1 MDTLRPLRGETL
13 GEQAADAIRN
23 LIATGRLAGGDRLVE
38 ARIAEQ
44 LGTSRGP
51 VRDALRLLSQE
62 GLVRDEPRRGTFV
75 VQLTEQDV
83 REIYD
88 LRVAVET
95 TAVRLVVQRRAASSL
110 DGIRAAIKQMGDVA
124 DDAARS
130 AEADLRF
137 HGAVCAASGN
147 SRLYDVFV
155 RHATELLILLRL
167 DEEELSHE
175 PGSMVSEHECLIDAL
190 SGDAAAA
197 EAAFRAHLEEARD
210 RVAGHVRQAQAV
222 AGSAAADQAAPSRPV
237 AAGRAAT
244 SD

>member
-13 GEQAADAIRN
+13 GEQAADAIRD
-23 LIATGRLAGGDRLVE
+23 LIASGRLAGGDRLVE

-75 VQLTEQDV
+75 VQLTEQDI

-95 TAVRLVVQRRAASSL
+95 TAVRLVVQRRDPSSVVR
-110 DGIRAAIKQMGDVA
+110 IRAAIKQMSDVA
-124 DDAARS
+124 GDAARS

-147 SRLYDVFV
+147 SRLQAVFV

-175 PGSMVSEHECLIDAL
+175 PGSMVSEHECLLDAL
-190 SGDAAAA
+190 GGDATAA

-210 RVAGHVRQAQAV
+210 RVAGHVGHARAAP
-222 AGSAAADQAAPSRPV
+222 ARAAAAAARSVPP
-237 AAGRAAT
+237 GRAAT